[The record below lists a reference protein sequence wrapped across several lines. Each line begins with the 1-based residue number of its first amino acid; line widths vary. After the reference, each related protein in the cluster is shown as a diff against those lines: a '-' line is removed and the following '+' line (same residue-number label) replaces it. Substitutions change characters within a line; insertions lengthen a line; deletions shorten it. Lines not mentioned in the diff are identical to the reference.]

1 MEKPVSL
8 PSVKIVY
15 ELPILGDSGDMY
27 GGYDSWKCG
36 LTQEDVDRK
45 MDLQIRLK
53 DGWVF
58 VEKYYCRYL
67 RENAETGERLPP
79 VGEWQTVFMLPESR
93 VIYIK
98 TTNVAFAV
106 SEKGTNRL
114 WRNRSTASISEE
126 GK

>member
-1 MEKPVSL
+1 MEESVSL
-8 PSVKIVY
+8 PHVKIVY
-15 ELPILGDSGDMY
+15 ELPVMGEQSMH

-36 LTQEDVDRK
+36 LSQADVDRK

-67 RENAETGERLPP
+67 REDVETGGRFP

-106 SEKGTNRL
+106 SEKG
-114 WRNRSTASISEE
+114 
-126 GK
+126 K